1 MSYGIPAAEPSAQ
14 IPVCPRH
21 PDRPSYVRCQR
32 CGRPACP
39 ECQRAAAV
47 GFQCIDCV
55 NETRRTTPTTRT
67 VYGGGMTTGKPM
79 ATFGIIAV
87 CVLAYV
93 LQWIIPGNEIYQ
105 SLAYASVFTETEPW
119 RMITSAFLHSQN
131 FILHIVLN
139 MYTLWIFG
147 QALEPL
153 LGRLRFLALY
163 LLSAIG
169 GSVGFLLLT
178 PILPP
183 VGVVGA
189 SGAVFGLFGA
199 MLVIQRHRGGETR
212 QLVVLIAI
220 NGLFGFIVPQIA
232 WQAHLGGL
240 IIGAL
245 SAAVLAYAPRGPRRG
260 LMQAAGLVLILA
272 LLVAAA
278 IFRITA
284 G

>member
-93 LQWIIPGNEIYQ
+93 LQWIIPGNEIMRQ
-105 SLAYASVFTETEPW
+105 
-119 RMITSAFLHSQN
+119 
-131 FILHIVLN
+131 
-139 MYTLWIFG
+139 
-147 QALEPL
+147 
-153 LGRLRFLALY
+153 
-163 LLSAIG
+163 
-169 GSVGFLLLT
+169 GSVSVNT
-178 PILPP
+178 E
-183 VGVVGA
+183 A
-189 SGAVFGLFGA
+189 
-199 MLVIQRHRGGETR
+199 
-212 QLVVLIAI
+212 
-220 NGLFGFIVPQIA
+220 
-232 WQAHLGGL
+232 
-240 IIGAL
+240 
-245 SAAVLAYAPRGPRRG
+245 
-260 LMQAAGLVLILA
+260 
-272 LLVAAA
+272 
-278 IFRITA
+278 
-284 G
+284 